1 LPPPAADLTQSRR
14 PPHQPRR
21 GRNGDKIMS
30 RLFLVP
36 AVVATASLAA
46 LVADPAAARITC
58 KDGYQLVNGNLI
70 ATPYCQD
77 ALVGSVAREYG
88 VKVSDSEVMNNPN
101 LKRNV
106 CQFVGRDI
114 RLATAC
120 VDVNSVGRRF

>member
-1 LPPPAADLTQSRR
+1 MARLIMAGAVAAT
-14 PPHQPRR
+14 
-21 GRNGDKIMS
+21 
-30 RLFLVP
+30 
-36 AVVATASLAA
+36 VAMAGL
-46 LVADPAAARITC
+46 ADPAAARIIC
-58 KDGYQLVNGNLI
+58 KDGYQLVNGSLI

-120 VDVNSVGRRF
+120 VDVNAVGRRF